1 MTKQSIILYLYLVS
15 LSKLMLFGIESEA
28 SAFYVPFFLLSSSLF
43 YWATSELKSW
53 LLALKNNPN
62 DVNAFGRNFYKK
74 ELTEVTVHG
83 QQTALADSNK
93 AKLRKMARTK
103 DFMLFSERKPLNW
116 RNEEKM
122 LRGSHRTCFLFSILN
137 NDDHVIKTVC
147 LHVWL
152 MAFVRMK
159 FFWDLLIQFSK
170 STIYVW
176 YWVI

>member
-1 MTKQSIILYLYLVS
+1 MIKQSIILHLYLVS
-15 LSKLMLFGIESEA
+15 LSKLMPFRIESKA

-43 YWATSELKSW
+43 YWATSELECW
-53 LLALKNNPN
+53 LPALKNKPN
-62 DVNAFGRNFYKK
+62 DVNAFGRYCNKNV
-74 ELTEVTVHG
+74 LTDVTVHG
-83 QQTALADSNK
+83 QQTALANSNK

-122 LRGSHRTCFLFSILN
+122 LRGGHRTCFLFSILN

-159 FFWDLLIQFSK
+159 FIWGWVFTIFRR
-170 STIYVW
+170 TIYVI
-176 YWVI
+176 Y